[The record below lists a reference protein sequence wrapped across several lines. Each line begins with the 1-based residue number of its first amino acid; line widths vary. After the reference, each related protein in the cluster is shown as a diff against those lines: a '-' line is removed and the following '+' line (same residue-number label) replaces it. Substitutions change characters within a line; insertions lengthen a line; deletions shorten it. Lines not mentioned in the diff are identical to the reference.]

1 MSTLSSTETMS
12 EQCPF
17 DDGVYDCVKKV
28 IIGQDTQSIA
38 YIIIQYV
45 RNGDVVQLEHGSE
58 RGAQITEVLIYI
70 FKISIKLVINFD
82 YMCFSKRK
90 KNFVY
95 MCVFAL
101 TCCLFSVLLIFFL

>member
-1 MSTLSSTETMS
+1 MSTRSPVATLS
-12 EQCPF
+12 EQYHPF

-58 RGAQITEVLIYI
+58 RGAQITETEFEV
-70 FKISIKLVINFD
+70 K
-82 YMCFSKRK
+82 C
-90 KNFVY
+90 
-95 MCVFAL
+95 
-101 TCCLFSVLLIFFL
+101 